1 MSDFETSLRRIAIQI
16 GINDPVAVSSNF
28 ENSAVRVGYS
38 FYGRSAIRTVDIQF
52 GAMVSLLSMCELDAL
67 IAHEF
72 AHVIAGHTSKL
83 GFQSLHAVHKLPSG
97 PARTF
102 VVNLIVATLRCKSF
116 WLGRRQEFEAD
127 RIACAN
133 VPSVYFANVLVKSA
147 AFENAIDELWCQGK
161 IGGFDPVF
169 QSDSI
174 QTKTRFPYGLSSL
187 EITQVI
193 SDTFEVN
200 RNAFH
205 SCSKM
210 AKRLDRSTREHPSN
224 RERLER
230 IGLDWETVEERC
242 VFASEER
249 LDFGAFMEW
258 VCEAN
263 NKIIAIRRSGEVMPK
278 VAQRAN

>member
-1 MSDFETSLRRIAIQI
+1 MSDFEASLRRIAIQI
-16 GINDPVAVSSNF
+16 GINDPIAVSSNF

-83 GFQSLHAVHKLPSG
+83 GFQSLHAVHKLPSS

-102 VVNLIVATLRCKSF
+102 VVNLIVATIRCKSF

-127 RIACAN
+127 RIACAT
-133 VPSVYFANVLVKSA
+133 VPPVYFANVLVKSA

-161 IGGFDPVF
+161 IGGFAPVF

-174 QTKTRFPYGLSSL
+174 QSETRFPYGLSSL

-193 SDTFEVN
+193 SDTFEVK
-200 RNAFH
+200 RDAFLL
-205 SCSKM
+205 CSKI

-249 LDFGAFMEW
+249 VDFGAFREW

-263 NKIIAIRRSGEVMPK
+263 NKIIVTK
-278 VAQRAN
+278 ANNAMDTKGSATGL